1 MFPMNTDPY
10 TTTTIARYRI
20 EDRLREAEAH
30 RLAAQARRGASTE
43 PRTPR
48 TKPHWSA
55 AFVRRGFL
63 TWAKASR
70 LGEWGR

>member
-10 TTTTIARYRI
+10 TTTTIARCRI
-20 EDRLREAEAH
+20 EDRLREAEAD
-30 RLAAQARRGASTE
+30 RLATQARHGASTE

-55 AFVRRGFL
+55 AFVWRGFL